1 MKTDPQTYI
10 NQLFTIVDTKSI
22 LIYTSEG
29 RFKRLYCPFMVIVI
43 KDVGDL
49 KQGDLKPVSAVKM
62 SLELIEIFIISGKAY
77 HYYNFRLKI
86 I

>member
-1 MKTDPQTYI
+1 
-10 NQLFTIVDTKSI
+10 
-22 LIYTSEG
+22 
-29 RFKRLYCPFMVIVI
+29 MVIVI